1 MKPLQ
6 ILAASLVAVSLCA
19 PATSAADG
27 DWQTLFNG
35 QDFTGWQNAGGGEPS
50 SGWVVDDGAIV
61 RKERGGYV
69 WSKERFGDFVL
80 DLEFMTQGNSGI
92 FIRTDDMKSC
102 VQTGIEIAI
111 DKPATQPHTH
121 STGALYDLVAPGK
134 IADKPAGQWNHIVIT
149 AKDNLITIELNGEK
163 VVEADLDRWTKAH
176 QNPDGSRNKFNTAL
190 KDFKREGHIG
200 FQDHGSLVAFR
211 NVRIKRL

>member
-6 ILAASLVAVSLCA
+6 ILAVSLIVVLSFA
-19 PATSAADG
+19 PTASAADG
-27 DWQTLFNG
+27 DWQALFNG
-35 QDFTGWQNAGGGEPS
+35 QDFSGWQSAGGGEPS
-50 SGWVVDDGAIV
+50 SGWVVEDGTIV

-69 WSKERFGDFVL
+69 WSKGRYGDFVL

-92 FIRTDDMKSC
+92 FIRTDDMKNC
-102 VQTGIEIAI
+102 VQTGIEVAI
-111 DKPATQPHTH
+111 NKPVTQPNTH
-121 STGALYDLVAPGK
+121 STGALYDLVAPCK
-134 IADKPAGQWNHIVIT
+134 PADKPAGQWNQIVIT
-149 AKDNLITIELNGEK
+149 AKDNLITVVLNGEK
-163 VVEADLDRWTKAH
+163 VVEADLDHWTKAN
-176 QNPDGSRNKFNTAL
+176 QNPDGSGNKFNTAL